1 MKLTSKY
8 SRLLFIDR
16 NVNDDIIAEQDR
28 FLNEGLILQIEIEGR
43 FIIIER
49 VSPLDIPNYY
59 EERDNKQSKSVAKD
73 ENLLYNGDD
82 ESLIADLK
90 TVLNNDPFGNKHV
103 GERLND
109 IYKNDKEWVSKAL
122 KEMKN
127 EFIRS
132 KLRHIRE
139 AEIEGLF

>member
-1 MKLTSKY
+1 MKLTSKF
-8 SRLLFIDR
+8 SRLELY
-16 NVNDDIIAEQDR
+16 NKNNNMQQA
-28 FLNEGLILQIEIEGR
+28 NEGIILQIEIYGDD
-43 FIIIER
+43 ILIER
-49 VSPLDIPNYY
+49 VAPLDIPNYY
-59 EERDNKQSKSVAKD
+59 EERDSKSEGKKTIEKD
-73 ENLLYNGDD
+73 ETLIYQGDD
-82 ESLIADLK
+82 ADLIADLK

-122 KEMKN
+122 KEMRN

-132 KLRHIRE
+132 KLKHIRE